1 MLDCHPPIHGHSAMT
16 RPASSAP
23 RGSAEEPPRD
33 REAGEDGGA
42 ATATATR
49 PAPSPPRPRRLPPYR
64 VLLHND
70 DVNEMLFVASTIVEL
85 ARLTRTEALE
95 RMLEAHQRGLSLL
108 LVTHLEHAELLEEQ
122 FQSKGLV
129 VTIEPDV

>member
-1 MLDCHPPIHGHSAMT
+1 MPIAHQNPRILAT
-16 RPASSAP
+16 LARPVA
-23 RGSAEEPPRD
+23 AEEPPQERD
-33 REAGEDGGA
+33 GGEAGEG

-70 DVNEMLFVASTIVEL
+70 DVNDMLFVASAIVEL
-85 ARLTRTEALE
+85 ARLTRPEALE
-95 RMLEAHQRGLSLL
+95 RMLEAHQQGLSLL
-108 LVTHLEHAELLEEQ
+108 LVTHREHAELLEEQ
-122 FQSKGLV
+122 FQSKGLT